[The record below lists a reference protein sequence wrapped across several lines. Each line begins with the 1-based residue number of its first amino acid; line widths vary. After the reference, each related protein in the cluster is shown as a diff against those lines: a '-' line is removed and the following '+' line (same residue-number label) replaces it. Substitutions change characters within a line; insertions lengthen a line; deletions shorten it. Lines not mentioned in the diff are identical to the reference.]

1 MAETKI
7 EIDNKLFQERAS
19 HFLNAWKADKRS
31 GDALFGGVSSI
42 LLLLGKVEP
51 ENPEFHKNNAMH
63 FWLLGYEFPTT
74 LMLFT
79 LDTLYILTTP
89 KKAGYLDQ
97 IKGGR
102 YPVEV
107 LVRGK
112 NAAENEKIFVK
123 ITDAIKAAG
132 KKVGVLTKDTSKGPF
147 VAEWKKVF
155 AENCKDT
162 EQVDV
167 AQALSAAAFSVK
179 DEAELRAMRSSSKA
193 CVALASYFVD
203 EMSAILDEE
212 NKVKHRVLADKVF
225 AKVEDKNF
233 WKKTELPNGTKL
245 PADLDPEG
253 LDWILGPIVQSG
265 GKFDLKWQIDSDD
278 DVLHAGVIIAAM
290 GLRYKSYC
298 SQVART
304 YMVDPNKSQE
314 SNYKFL
320 LSVHRLVM
328 NSIRDGVAAKD
339 VYAKALKYVREK
351 KPELEKHF
359 TKNVGF
365 GVGLETKDPTLIL
378 NGKNGRTL
386 RDGMTLCI
394 TTGFSDLQNPSP
406 QDKNSKVYSL
416 VLTDTIRVTSDSSVV
431 SFTGEAP
438 SDVDATSFF
447 FKDDDDAQPT
457 PKKEKRDSRVGAVA
471 TKNIT
476 STRLRS
482 ERNTT
487 VDEDADKRRREHQ
500 KILAQKKQKEG
511 LAKYAEST
519 ADENGVEVK
528 KFKRFESYKRDN
540 QFPSKVKD
548 MGIVLDPKNA
558 TIVLPVMGRPV
569 PFHIN
574 TIKNASKSDE
584 GEWSF
589 LRINFLSPGQGV
601 GRKDDQPFEDASAHF
616 VRSLTFRSTDGDRY
630 ADIANQIS
638 NLKRDAVKKEQEKKD
653 MEDVVEQDKLVEIRN
668 RRPAVLDNV
677 FIRPAME
684 GKRVP
689 GKLEIHTNGIRY
701 QSPLST
707 TQRVDILFSNVR
719 HLFFQPCQHELIV
732 IIHVHLK
739 DPIII
744 GNKKKTRDV
753 QFYREA
759 TDIQFDETG
768 NRKRKYRYGDEDE
781 FEAEQEERRRRAEL
795 DRLFKAFADKISE
808 AGKGE
813 GLQVDMPLRDLGFHG
828 VPFRSNVYIQPT
840 TECLI
845 QITEPPFMVITLDDI
860 EIAHLE
866 RVQFGLKNF
875 DLVFVFKDFTRSP
888 YHINTIPVES
898 LDDVKEFLDS
908 SDIAYSEGPLNL
920 NWSVIMKTVTHDP
933 HQFYIDGG
941 WGFLQN
947 DSDAE
952 ESEEE
957 EEESAFEISESE
969 LGEASESSE
978 EDSDF
983 DSNASADAS
992 EDDEDASEDEEGE
1005 DWDELEAKAKKRDR
1019 ESGLEE
1025 EEERA
1030 KSKKKQRKR

>member
-1 MAETKI
+1 MADIKI
-7 EIDNKLFQERAS
+7 DSKLFQERIS
-19 HFLNAWKADKRS
+19 HFINAWKADKRS
-31 GDALFGGVSSI
+31 GDALFGGASSVVI
-42 LLLLGKVEP
+42 LMGKVDA
-51 ENPEFHKNNAMH
+51 NPEFHKNNAMH

-74 LMLFT
+74 LMLLT
-79 LDTLYILTTP
+79 LDTIYILTTQ
-89 KKAGYLDQ
+89 KKAKYLDQ
-97 IKGGR
+97 ITGGR
-102 YPVEV
+102 IPVEV

-112 NAAENEKIFVK
+112 DNAANEKLWVK

-132 KKVGVLTKDTSKGPF
+132 KKVGVLAKDNSKGPF
-147 VAEWKKVF
+147 IDEWKKAF
-155 AENCKDT
+155 TDNCKDA
-162 EQVDV
+162 EEVDV

-179 DEAELRAMRSSSKA
+179 DETELRAMRTASKA
-193 CVALASYFVD
+193 CVALLTPYFLD
-203 EMSAILDEE
+203 EMSDILDQD
-212 NKVKHRVLADKVF
+212 KKIKHSALADKVYN
-225 AKVEDKNF
+225 KLEDEKF
-233 WKKTELPNGTKL
+233 WKTVELPNRQKL
-245 PADLDPEG
+245 PADFDPDQ
-253 LDWILGPIVQSG
+253 LDWILGPVVQSG
-265 GKFDLKWQIDSDD
+265 GKFDLKWQADSDN
-278 DVLHAGVIIAAM
+278 DVLHPGVIIAAM

-304 YMVDPNKSQE
+304 FMVDPNKSQE

-320 LSVHRLVM
+320 LSVHHLILKE
-328 NSIRDGVAAKD
+328 IRDGVVVKD
-339 VYAKALKYVREK
+339 VYNKALSFVRSK

-359 TKNVGF
+359 LKNIGF
-365 GVGLETKDPTLIL
+365 GIGLETKDPTLVL
-378 NGKNGRTL
+378 SGKSSRTL

-394 TTGFSDLQNPSP
+394 TSGFSDIQNPNP

-416 VLTDTIRVTSDSSVV
+416 VLTDTVRVHTSEPVV
-431 SFTGEAP
+431 FTADAP
-438 SDVDATSFF
+438 MDVDATSFF
-447 FKDDDDAQPT
+447 FKDEEEAQPA
-457 PKKEKRDSRVGAVA
+457 PKAEKKKDSRVGAVA

-482 ERNTT
+482 ERTTT
-487 VDEDADKRRREHQ
+487 VDEDQDKKRREHQ
-500 KILAQKKQKEG
+500 KLLAAKKQKEG

-519 ADENGVEVK
+519 ADDNGVEVK

-540 QFPSKVKD
+540 QLPPKVKD
-548 MGIVLDPKNA
+548 MGIVIDQKNA
-558 TIVLPVMGRPV
+558 TIILPVMGRPV

-689 GKLEIHTNGIRY
+689 GKVEIHQNGIRY

-707 TQRVDILFSNVR
+707 QQRVDILFSNVR

-732 IIHVHLK
+732 IIHIHLK
-739 DPIII
+739 DPIIV
-744 GNKKKTRDV
+744 GNKKKTKDV

-795 DRLFKAFADKISE
+795 DRLFKGFAEKIAE
-808 AGKGE
+808 AGRGE
-813 GLQVDMPLRDLGFHG
+813 GIEVDMPIRDLGFNG

-845 QITEPPFMVITLDDI
+845 QVTEPPFMVLTLDDI
-860 EIAHLE
+860 EVAHLE

-875 DLVFVFKDFTRSP
+875 DLVFVFKDFTRPP

-908 SDIAYSEGPLNL
+908 SDIAFSEGPLNL
-920 NWSVIMKTVTHDP
+920 NWSVIMKTVTANT
-933 HQFYIDGG
+933 HQFFVDGG

-947 DSDAE
+947 DSDDEDGQDE
-952 ESEEE
+952 ED
-957 EEESAFEISESE
+957 EESAFEISESE
-969 LGEASESSE
+969 LEEASESSE

-992 EDDEDASEDEEGE
+992 DEDGSEDEEGE
-1005 DWDELEAKAKKRDR
+1005 DWDELERKAKKRDR

-1025 EEERA
+1025 EDSR
-1030 KSKKKQRKR
+1030 KKKQRKR

>member
-1 MAETKI
+1 MADIKI
-7 EIDNKLFQERAS
+7 DSKVFQERLS
-19 HFLNAWKADKRS
+19 HFINAWKADKRS
-31 GDALFGGVSSI
+31 GDAVFGGVSSI
-42 LLLLGKVEP
+42 VILMGKVDEEP
-51 ENPEFHKNNAMH
+51 EFYKNNAMH

-74 LMLFT
+74 LMLLT
-79 LDTLYILTTP
+79 LDTIYILTTQ
-89 KKAGYLDQ
+89 KKAKYLDQ

-102 YPVEV
+102 HPVEV

-112 NAAENEKIFVK
+112 DSAENEKLFVK
-123 ITDAIKAAG
+123 IADAIKAAG

-147 VAEWKKVF
+147 IDEWKKIF
-155 AENCKDT
+155 AENCKDVEET
-162 EQVDV
+162 DI
-167 AQALSAAAFSVK
+167 AQALSAGAFSVK
-179 DEAELRAMRSSSKA
+179 DEAELRAMRTSSKA
-193 CVALASYFVD
+193 CVALLTPYFLD
-203 EMSAILDEE
+203 EMSDILDQD
-212 NKVKHRVLADKVF
+212 KKIKHSALADKVYYKIED
-225 AKVEDKNF
+225 AKF
-233 WKKTELPNGTKL
+233 WKTVELPNRQKL
-245 PADLDPEG
+245 PADFDPLQ

-265 GKFDLKWQIDSDD
+265 GKFDLKWQSDSNNDP
-278 DVLHAGVIIAAM
+278 LHPGIIIAAM

-298 SQVART
+298 SQIART
-304 YMVDPNKSQE
+304 FMVDPNKSQE

-320 LSVHRLVM
+320 LAVHNMILKE
-328 NSIRDGVAAKD
+328 IRDGVLVKD
-339 VYAKALKYVREK
+339 VYTKVYNLIRSK

-359 TKNVGF
+359 LKNVGY
-365 GVGLETKDPTLIL
+365 GIGLESKDPTLVL
-378 NGKNGRTL
+378 NAKNTRTL

-394 TTGFSDLQNPSP
+394 TTGFSDIQNPDP

-416 VLTDTIRVTSDSSVV
+416 VLTDTIRVTPAEPVV
-431 SFTGEAP
+431 FTGDAP
-438 SDVDATSFF
+438 VDADATSFF
-447 FKDDDDAQPT
+447 FKDEEEAQPT
-457 PKKEKRDSRVGAVA
+457 PKKEKKDSRVGAVA

-482 ERNTT
+482 ERNTAP
-487 VDEDADKRRREHQ
+487 DEDADKRRREHQ
-500 KILAQKKQKEG
+500 KELAAKKQKEG
-511 LAKYAEST
+511 LVKYAEST
-519 ADENGVEVK
+519 ADKNGVEVK
-528 KFKRFESYKRDN
+528 KFKRFDSYKRDN
-540 QFPSKVKD
+540 QFPSKVRD
-548 MGIVLDPKNA
+548 MGIVIDPKNA

-601 GRKDDQPFEDASAHF
+601 GRKDEQPFEDASAHF
-616 VRSLTFRSTDGDRY
+616 VRSLTFRSTDSDRY

-638 NLKRDAVKKEQEKKD
+638 NLKREAVKKEQEKKD

-689 GKLEIHTNGIRY
+689 GKVEIHQNGIRY

-719 HLFFQPCQHELIV
+719 HLFFQPCQNELIV
-732 IIHVHLK
+732 IIHIHLK
-739 DPIII
+739 DPILF
-744 GNKKKTRDV
+744 GKKKTKDV

-795 DRLFKAFADKISE
+795 DRLFKSFAEKIAE
-808 AGKGE
+808 AGRNE
-813 GLQVDMPLRDLGFHG
+813 GIEVDMPLREIGFHG
-828 VPFRSNVYIQPT
+828 VPNRSNVYIQPT

-875 DLVFVFKDFTRSP
+875 DLVFVFKDFTRP
-888 YHINTIPVES
+888 PAHINTIPVES
-898 LDDVKEFLDS
+898 LEDVKEFLDS

-920 NWSVIMKTVTHDP
+920 NWSVIMKTVTANP
-933 HQFYIDGG
+933 HQFFLDGG

-947 DSDAE
+947 DSDDE
-952 ESEEE
+952 DGSEEE
-957 EEESAFEISESE
+957 EEESVFEISESE
-969 LGEASESSE
+969 LDEASESSE
-978 EDSDF
+978 EDSDY
-983 DSNASADAS
+983 DSNASAEAS
-992 EDDEDASEDEEGE
+992 DEAEMSDEEEGE
-1005 DWDELEAKAKKRDR
+1005 DWDELERKAKKRDR
-1019 ESGLEE
+1019 ENGLDDEDRRTEE
-1025 EEERA
+1025 DA
-1030 KSKKKQRKR
+1030 TN